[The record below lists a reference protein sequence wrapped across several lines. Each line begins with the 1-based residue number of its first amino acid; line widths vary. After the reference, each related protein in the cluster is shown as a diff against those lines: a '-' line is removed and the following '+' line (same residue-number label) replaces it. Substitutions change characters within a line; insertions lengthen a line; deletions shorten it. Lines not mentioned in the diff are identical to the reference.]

1 MKKYIAIFVL
11 LLTCQVG
18 YSQKYSVDALFKEF
32 ADTKNSEKVKIG
44 GLMMSFAGM
53 FTETMG
59 VKGVE
64 VYAFDECDQK
74 VKDKFNKAIRNL
86 NDSSYETMISSNDE
100 NGRTKVLVKIEDDII
115 HELIVISSGNSAA
128 LVRVK
133 GKIKPSDI
141 ERIAQKH
148 GKGGC

>member
-1 MKKYIAIFVL
+1 MKKYIAILAL

-18 YSQKYSVDALFKEF
+18 YSQKYSVNALFKEF
-32 ADTKNSEKVKIG
+32 AGEKNSEKVKIG

-64 VYAFDECDQK
+64 VYAFDECEQK
-74 VKDKFNKAIRNL
+74 IKDKLNKAIRNL
-86 NDSSYETMISSNDE
+86 DDSSYETMISSN
-100 NGRTKVLVKIEDDII
+100 NGDDRTRVLVKIEDDII
-115 HELIVISSGNSAA
+115 HELIVLSTGNSTA
-128 LVRVK
+128 LVRIK
-133 GKIKPSDI
+133 GKIKQSDI
-141 ERIAQKH
+141 ERVAQKH